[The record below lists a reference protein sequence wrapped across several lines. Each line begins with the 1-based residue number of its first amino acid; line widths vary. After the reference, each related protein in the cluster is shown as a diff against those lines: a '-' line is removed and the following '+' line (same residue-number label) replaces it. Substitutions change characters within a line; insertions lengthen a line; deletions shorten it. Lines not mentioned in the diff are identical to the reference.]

1 MRYNRVIF
9 KEVNIV
15 EKANLK
21 SQIESLVELYNKEN
35 NSEQIEIVSK
45 KEIKSSNVEVSV
57 ATNKCTNGLFFYTTI
72 KNKSGEIIHPFE
84 SEELWK
90 VLNEAM
96 AYASV
101 LGVPVNQYLANEWVT
116 EEQIK
121 EAYVKA
127 EDML

>member
-1 MRYNRVIF
+1 MD
-9 KEVNIV
+9 
-15 EKANLK
+15 KADLK
-21 SQIESLVELYNKEN
+21 SQIESLVDLYNKEN
-35 NSEQIEIVSK
+35 NTDQIEIVSK
-45 KEIKSSNVEVSV
+45 KESKSSNVEVSV

-90 VLNEAM
+90 ALNEAM
-96 AYASV
+96 AYAIV
-101 LGVPVNQYLANEWVT
+101 LGVPVNKYLANEWVT
-116 EEQIK
+116 EEEIK